1 MTRALIGFLLFGAM
15 TCFLVSCGPG
25 SAVNPGGDPAFSLVK
40 VAGPVEGEVIDESV
54 VRFSWQ
60 LQNSEARQVKTT
72 VDYYYRLD
80 QTGEWTSTKS
90 AQTFD
95 WNLDK
100 TGDHVFELYGRRGSA
115 LSNNTLRWQFSYS
128 GGANQLPLVLFV
140 TTPESVMNPNAFT
153 FSWVGQ
159 SKVSA
164 IASYEIRLNEGE
176 WLRNELN
183 ATYQWVNIPIQ
194 DNVFSVRA
202 TDLEGR
208 VSPVAQC
215 KFTRSP

>member
-1 MTRALIGFLLFGAM
+1 MNRVSIAILFIGVVTLIFA
-15 TCFLVSCGPG
+15 SCGPG
-25 SAVNPGGDPAFSLVK
+25 SSVNPGGDPAFSLAK
-40 VAGPVEGEVIDESV
+40 VAGPVEGEVVEESIIH
-54 VRFSWQ
+54 FSWQ
-60 LQNSEARQVKTT
+60 LQNSEARQVKTAI
-72 VDYYYRLD
+72 DYYYRLD

-100 TGDHVFELYGRRGSA
+100 AGDHVFELYGKRGATVS
-115 LSNNTLRWQFSYS
+115 SNTLRWLFSYS
-128 GGANQLPLVLFV
+128 GGVNQLPLVLFV
-140 TTPESVMNPNAFT
+140 TTPESVMNQSAFT

-176 WLRNELN
+176 WLRNESS
-183 ATYQWVNIPIQ
+183 ASYRWVNIPIQ

-208 VSPVAQC
+208 ASPVAQY

>member
-1 MTRALIGFLLFGAM
+1 MNRVSTIILLIGVITLLF
-15 TCFLVSCGPG
+15 VSCGPG
-25 SAVNPGGDPAFSLVK
+25 SSANPGGDPAFSLAK
-40 VAGPVEGEVIDESV
+40 VAGPAEGEVVEESNI
-54 VRFSWQ
+54 RFSWQ
-60 LQNSEARQVKTT
+60 LQNSEARQVKTA

-80 QTGEWTSTKS
+80 QSGEWTSTKS
-90 AQTFD
+90 AQIFD

-100 TGDHVFELYGRRGSA
+100 AGDHVFELYGKRGTT
-115 LSNNTLRWQFSYS
+115 LSSNTLQWQFSYS
-128 GGANQLPLVLFV
+128 GGVNQLPLVLFV
-140 TTPESVMNPNAFT
+140 TVPESVMNQSAFT

-164 IASYEIRLNEGE
+164 IAVYEIRLNEGE

-183 ATYQWVNIPIQ
+183 ASYLWVNIPIQ

-208 VSPVAQC
+208 VSPIAQC